1 MQSIFQEKDRLDENL
16 FPLYSIFIMEIK
28 RKLISC
34 QLIRIFILE
43 INISNDNFNLLYNYI
58 FSIKIYKNDYLKTIT
73 LPQFSYTH

>member
-43 INISNDNFNLLYNYI
+43 LIFLMTISTSYI
-58 FSIKIYKNDYLKTIT
+58 IISFL
-73 LPQFSYTH
+73 